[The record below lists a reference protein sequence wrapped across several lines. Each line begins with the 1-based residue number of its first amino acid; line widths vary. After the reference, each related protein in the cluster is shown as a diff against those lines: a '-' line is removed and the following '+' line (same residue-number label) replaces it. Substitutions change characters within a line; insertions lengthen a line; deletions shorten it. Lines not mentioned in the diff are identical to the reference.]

1 MKLSREEEQMATNG
15 TVGAVAGLWRF
26 PVKSMRGEWL
36 EQAELTEHGL
46 VGDRAYAL
54 IDTVTGKVVSAKS
67 VRLFPN
73 LFGCRAAFVD
83 PPRLGGELPPVQ
95 ITLPDGTSVTSDSSD
110 VDRVLSAY
118 FRRDVTLARAAPDD
132 FTIDQYHPDI
142 EDVDPA
148 GYRDTFVEQKLGS
161 AFFAQAG
168 LPSPLRTGSFMDL
181 FPVSVLTTSTLEQLS
196 ELRPQSRFDQRRF
209 RMNVIVDTQEGGF
222 VENDWMGLELAIGE
236 AVRLGVAL
244 PDPRCVMTTLAQ
256 EELPKDTE
264 VLRTLTRHNRVQ
276 VGGAGLFP
284 CAGVYA
290 VVEAPGTM
298 RVGDRVAL
306 PGSEVDSEQVPGP
319 VREHPPT

>member
-1 MKLSREEEQMATNG
+1 MATNG
-15 TVGAVAGLWRF
+15 IVGAVAVLWRF
-26 PVKSMRGEWL
+26 PVKSMAGERL

-54 IDTVTGKVVSAKS
+54 IDANTGKVVSAKS
-67 VRLFPN
+67 VKLFPD
-73 LFGCRAAFVD
+73 LFNCRAVFVE
-83 PPRLGGELPPVQ
+83 PPRSGGELPPVQ
-95 ITLPDGTSVTSDSSD
+95 ITLPNGTSVTSDSSD

-118 FRRDVTLARAAPDD
+118 FRRDVTLAQAAPDD

-168 LPSPLRTGSFMDL
+168 LPSPLPADSFLDL

-209 RMNVIVDTQEGGF
+209 RMNVIVDTKEGGF
-222 VENDWMGLELAIGE
+222 VENDWVDHELAIGE

-276 VGGAGLFP
+276 VGAAGLFP

-290 VVEAPGTM
+290 VVEVPGTL

-306 PGSEVDSEQVPGP
+306 PGSEVNSEQVPGP
-319 VREHPPT
+319 VREHPPS